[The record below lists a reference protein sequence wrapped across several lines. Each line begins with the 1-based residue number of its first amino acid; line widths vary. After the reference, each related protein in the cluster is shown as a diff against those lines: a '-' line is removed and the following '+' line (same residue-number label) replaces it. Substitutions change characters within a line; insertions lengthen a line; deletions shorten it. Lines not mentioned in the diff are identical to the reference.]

1 MVCGMLS
8 GCAARE
14 AERWDVLATTGPV
27 WSMTGALLEGTGLS
41 CGRVITESVSCLHD
55 YTLTVA
61 QMEKIGR
68 ADVVVLNGL
77 GLEDFMADA
86 LQTAKQTITA
96 STGVETLPGEDGDD
110 PHIWLDPANAI
121 RMCRN
126 IADGLSA
133 VYPDKQAQI
142 TQNLQS
148 VTAEYQAAQAYGD
161 ETLRALSCREL
172 VTFHDGF
179 SYFARA
185 FGLTIAAAMEIEEG
199 SEPSAREIETIIH
212 LVEDRQ
218 IPAVFCEENGETLTA
233 QTVANETG
241 AALYALTMGMGEGEM
256 GCTDAIYKNIDTI
269 REALS

>member
-1 MVCGMLS
+1 MMKKRIFAGVLALLMVCGMLS

-172 VTFHDGF
+172 VL
-179 SYFARA
+179 S
-185 FGLTIAAAMEIEEG
+185 L
-199 SEPSAREIETIIH
+199 IH
-212 LVEDRQ
+212 
-218 IPAVFCEENGETLTA
+218 I
-233 QTVANETG
+233 
-241 AALYALTMGMGEGEM
+241 
-256 GCTDAIYKNIDTI
+256 
-269 REALS
+269 